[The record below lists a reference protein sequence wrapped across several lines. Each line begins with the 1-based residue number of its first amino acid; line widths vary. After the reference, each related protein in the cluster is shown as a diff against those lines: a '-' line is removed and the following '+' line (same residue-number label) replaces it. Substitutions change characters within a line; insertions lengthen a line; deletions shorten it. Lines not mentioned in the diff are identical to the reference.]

1 MILEKYRKTV
11 GVQKWKQNDGVRQ
24 NATLLWFRN
33 NVMAKPSGVVMY
45 PNKNHYKHPE
55 TAYKGIPG
63 VAWAP
68 PGLSV
73 VVAIRR
79 VKGAV
84 TTGSRSLKQRRRRR
98 CNPQN
103 ERQPVKAKRQ
113 R

>member
-24 NATLLWFRN
+24 NAKLLWFRN

>member
-45 PNKNHYKHPE
+45 PNKNRYKQPE

-84 TTGSRSLKQRRRRR
+84 TTGSRSRKQRRGGR

-103 ERQPVKAKRQ
+103 ERQPVKVKRQ